1 MSNQKLQKQKY
12 TGWAEDCNNTY
23 PWRRFLARIL
33 DMSISFFFIKVP
45 FTMLFG
51 ISFIFTEFLFG
62 GFGLFTVTTIILFVA
77 MFMLSFVAHIFINA
91 FLISYS
97 GMSIGKYF
105 FGVSVYNSDGSLL
118 DFNKALKREWL
129 VFYRG
134 EALWIPI
141 ISTIAWVVAYFNLTN
156 NGTTSWD
163 RDLQT
168 KLLYRDVSAQHY
180 LFVLIG
186 ILLIFYI

>member
-1 MSNQKLQKQKY
+1 MIHQKLQKQKY
-12 TGWAEDCNNTY
+12 IGWAEHDSKTY
-23 PWRRFLARIL
+23 PWRRCFARVL
-33 DMSISFFFIKVP
+33 DMNVSFFFIKLLVKI
-45 FTMLFG
+45 LFG
-51 ISFIFTEFLFG
+51 INFFFTDFLFDGFGIFTVRTIMLFLSIFIFSFL
-62 GFGLFTVTTIILFVA
+62 
-77 MFMLSFVAHIFINA
+77 AHIFINA

-105 FGVSVYNSDGSLL
+105 FGVSVYNADGILL
-118 DFNKALKREWL
+118 DFNKACKREWM

-141 ISTIAWVVAYFNLTN
+141 ISTIAWVVAYFNLTK

-186 ILLIFYI
+186 VLLIFYI